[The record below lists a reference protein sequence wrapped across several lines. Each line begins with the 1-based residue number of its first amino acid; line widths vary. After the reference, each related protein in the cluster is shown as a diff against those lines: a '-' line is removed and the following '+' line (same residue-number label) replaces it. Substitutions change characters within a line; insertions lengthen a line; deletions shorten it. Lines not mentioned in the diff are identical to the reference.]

1 MNRILFFTCFL
12 LLSFLNTAQVIWET
26 ADQQEVAKIPSEER
40 GIQPHSFNLIKI
52 NPQALSDKLVAAQD
66 RFSGSNGIAI
76 DFPTVNDT
84 FETFMVY
91 DSGAMAKGLK
101 RQFPKVRSYFG
112 KSVDNDLNTIYF
124 TITPQGFRGLITG
137 EKIIYMDPYAKSVP
151 NIIMSYNRNDVT
163 RRGTESYECQVRDEL
178 TAGQQMDI
186 EAAIT
191 AKAFQDRQF
200 RTYEIAIAA
209 TAEYT
214 AYHDDGNAG
223 NGNAVADALAAIVV
237 TVTRVNSVY
246 EKDMS
251 MRFSVVANNSNIIY
265 TNSQTDPY
273 SNYSGFDM
281 LAENVSNLNS
291 VIGSANFDIGHV
303 FSTGGGGI
311 AGTSPCGSN
320 KARGVTGIVTPEF
333 DPFDIDYVS
342 HEIGHQFGASHTFYN
357 GCFGGSPSPRPYET
371 GSASTIM
378 GYAGICAP
386 NVQDN
391 SDAYFHLI
399 SLFEMQASIDID
411 TCDDQIFLGTS
422 NPTAPNAVSP
432 GNKTIP
438 RSTPFKLTSTSSVAP
453 DAGETYTYN
462 WEELEDGSAS
472 ATGATQPP
480 VGTNTTGPLFRSK
493 FATTSPTRYFP
504 NLPDLINNI
513 DPVWEELPNV
523 SREIQFYCTIRD
535 NNPNGGQTDYA
546 GTTLQV
552 GTAGPFLVNAP
563 NGGEIWHEGELK
575 TVTWAVN
582 STNTTTYSTTVNLL
596 LSLDGGLTYSVTLAS
611 GTTNDGTQS
620 VTIPTG
626 VKTTQARIMIE
637 AASNYFFDITNND
650 FEIKEGT
657 FELTATSDDFSV
669 CQPSDGAATF
679 EYNAAPDFNESV
691 TFSAVGLPAGLT
703 ASFTPSST
711 TADAT
716 VSISISG
723 TAGVAADQYDFSVE
737 GQSTSV
743 TISKNF
749 TFKLFDNVVGDVLQV
764 TPANGA
770 ANQVA
775 NPLLQWQDLASA
787 SSYLIEIS
795 ENSDFS
801 IITESNTVSFQNTYQ
816 PTTLAHSTIY
826 YWRVTPSNDC
836 ISGTAASISLFQT
849 AQDVCT
855 TYDDETYVNTAQ
867 PVDRQDEWDISV
879 NAVAAKVVVTDD
891 IEVTKLSFYMDA
903 THGDTG
909 DIKMQLSAPTG
920 RFAEVYN
927 RECANGVN
935 FDLIVSDDGTQNFG
949 CVSSY
954 TGALTGN
961 QRPGQA
967 FTRFNDASALG
978 EWVLLATDRTAGTG
992 GTGTFNQFSVTVCGR
1007 LQYVNDID
1015 NDLNL
1020 GLTTSFNATNA
1031 IDNTL
1036 LRSVQAGFTAA
1047 NLVYV
1052 VTKDVDY
1059 GQIQLNGVDLNIGD
1073 TFTQG
1078 DVDNNLIK
1086 YVHTSLELVAVDSFG
1101 YSVLGNAST
1110 VLPGEVFNITIEDP
1124 TLIYDAGVWT
1134 PFAPHAETGNLNAQV
1149 LSGTAPVAADAAIN
1163 DLSVTAGVLS
1173 IASNVVLTVNGNLT
1187 VEGEIDGTAGTLR
1200 LEGAAAQ
1207 SISGAGSLDLDTLEV
1222 NNASGVN
1229 FGTVTNI
1236 YHLLKPQASV
1246 LNANNNIVFKSNVT
1260 TTGQL
1265 DDASAATI
1273 NGSVLV
1279 ERYIPAKRAFRF
1291 LASSVNTTGSIRENW
1306 QENGA
1311 LVPGLGTHITG
1322 PSAANG
1328 FDING
1333 SGAYSLYTFDNDN
1346 YVWSVVPNTNTEQLA
1361 IGAPLRMMVR
1371 GDRTTDLTNNNAIPS
1386 VTTLRASG
1394 TVHTGD
1400 FVRSYTTVNG
1410 EFAMI
1415 SNPYQAAVDFKNVLI
1430 DGSTSGVNANFVY
1443 VWDPTLNTRGAY
1455 ATVDMSTLNGTAI
1468 PFSSGANKFL
1478 QPGQSVFVPT
1488 TGASGM
1494 TFKESHKAVD
1504 QPLTAVFGAYNQNS
1518 FITISLKDV
1527 NAIELLDQAIM
1538 KYESGFSNMVTQE
1551 DAIKFM
1557 NLDETLA
1564 LTSGADRLS
1573 IERRQ
1578 LPVDGDITPIYLS
1591 NYRSSSYTMDLEV
1604 ALNVGLIAI
1613 LVDQETGTRRLL
1625 QEGHNTVSFS
1635 VGASGSSDNR
1645 FLIEYADNTLSL
1657 VENNL
1662 INSISVYP
1670 NPVEHNSFQVSS
1682 TYLLGKEVQL
1692 RMYNTLGQ
1700 KVYENVTFFNETQT
1714 ITPSAIL
1721 SSGMY
1726 LLKVST
1732 GDESATVQLIVK

>member
-1 MNRILFFTCFL
+1 MNRILFFSCL
-12 LLSFLNTAQVIWET
+12 LLVPFFNTAQVIWET

-40 GIQPHSFNLIKI
+40 GIQPHTFNLIKI
-52 NPQALSDKLVAAQD
+52 NPQALSDNLVAAPD
-66 RFSGSNGIAI
+66 RFSGTNGIAI
-76 DFPTVNDT
+76 DFPTGNDT

-112 KSVDNDLNTIYF
+112 KSVDNNLNTIYF

-151 NIIMSYNRNDVT
+151 NIIMSYNRKHLT

-178 TAGQQMDI
+178 TAGQQLDI

-209 TAEYT
+209 TGEYT

-246 EKDMS
+246 ENEMS
-251 MRFSVVANNSNIIY
+251 MRFQLISGNDQVIY
-265 TNSQTDPY
+265 TNSTTDPY
-273 SNYSGFDM
+273 DNYSGGAM
-281 LAENVSNLNS
+281 LGQNVTTLQS
-291 VIGSANFDIGHV
+291 VIGVNNYDLGHV

-311 AGTSPCGSN
+311 AATSPCGTG
-320 KARGVTGIVTPEF
+320 KERGVTGIVTPEF

-357 GCFGGSPSPRPYET
+357 GCFGGSPSSRPYET

-399 SLFEMQASIDID
+399 SLFEMQGSIDGD
-411 TCDDQIFLGTS
+411 TCDDQISLGTS

-432 GNKTIP
+432 GDKTIP
-438 RSTPFKLTSTSSVAP
+438 RSTPFKLTSTSSVVP

-462 WEELEDGSAS
+462 WEQLDNG
-472 ATGATQPP
+472 ATAAIGATQPP

-504 NLPDLINNI
+504 NLPDLVNNI
-513 DPVWEELPNV
+513 DPVWEELPSV

-535 NNPNGGQTDYA
+535 NNPNGGQTDFA

-582 STNTTTYSTTVNLL
+582 STNTGTYSTTVNIL
-596 LSLDGGLTYSVTLAS
+596 LSLDGGLTYPVTLAS
-611 GTTNDGTQS
+611 GTNNDGSQS

-657 FELTATSDDFSV
+657 FELTAASDDFSV
-669 CQPSDGAATF
+669 CQPSDGATTF
-679 EYNAAPDFNESV
+679 EYNAAPDFNETVS
-691 TFSAVGLPAGLT
+691 FSAVGLPAGLT

-711 TADAT
+711 STDAT
-716 VSISISG
+716 VSVSISG
-723 TAGVAADQYDFSVE
+723 TSGVDANQYDFSVE
-737 GQSTSV
+737 AQFISV
-743 TISKNF
+743 TISKDF
-749 TFKLFDNVVGDVLQV
+749 TFKLFDTVVGDVIQV
-764 TPANGA
+764 TPVNGA
-770 ANQVA
+770 VNQVA
-775 NPLLQWQDLASA
+775 NPLLQWEDLASA
-787 SSYLIEIS
+787 SSYLVEIS
-795 ENSDFS
+795 ETSDFS
-801 IITESNTVSFQNTYQ
+801 IIAESNTVSFQNTYQ
-816 PTTLAHSTIY
+816 PTALVNSNIY

-836 ISGTAASISLFQT
+836 NAGTTVSISLFQT
-849 AQDVCT
+849 AQDVCI
-855 TYDDETYVNTAQ
+855 TYDNETYENTAQ
-867 PVDRQDEWDISV
+867 PANRQDEWNTSI

-891 IEVTKLSFYMDA
+891 IEVTNLSFYMNA

-909 DIKMQLSAPTG
+909 HIKMQLSAPTG

-927 RECANGVN
+927 RECASGVN
-935 FDLIVSDDGTQNFG
+935 FDLIASDQGTQNFG
-949 CVSSY
+949 CAPGY

-967 FTRFNDASALG
+967 FTRFNNASALG
-978 EWVLLATDRTAGTG
+978 EWVLLATDRTSGTG
-992 GTGTFNQFSVTVCGR
+992 GTFNQFSVTVCGR

-1015 NDLNL
+1015 NNLNL
-1020 GLTTSFNATNA
+1020 GLTTSFNATNV
-1031 IDNTL
+1031 INNTA
-1036 LRSVQAGFTAA
+1036 LRSVQAGFTNA

-1052 VTKDVDY
+1052 VTNDVDY
-1059 GQIQLNGVDLNIGD
+1059 GQIQLSGVNLNIGD

-1078 DVDNNLIK
+1078 DLDNNRIQ
-1086 YVHTSLELVAVDSFG
+1086 YVHTSLELVAADSFA
-1101 YSVLGNAST
+1101 YTVLGNANT

-1134 PFAPHAETGNLNAQV
+1134 PFAPHAETGGLNAQV
-1149 LSGTAPVAADAAIN
+1149 LLGTAPVATDAVIN
-1163 DLSVTAGVLS
+1163 DLAVTAGVLS
-1173 IASNVVLTVNGNLT
+1173 IASNVVLTVNGNLS

-1207 SISGAGSLDLDTLEV
+1207 TISGAGSLELDRLEV
-1222 NNASGVN
+1222 NNASGVSFN
-1229 FGTVTNI
+1229 AVTNI
-1236 YHLLKPQASV
+1236 YDVLRPQASA
-1246 LNANNNIVFKSNVT
+1246 LNANNNIVFKSNAT

-1273 NGSVLV
+1273 NGSVRV

-1291 LASSVNTTGSIRENW
+1291 LASSVNSTGSIRENW

-1311 LVPGLGTHITG
+1311 VAAGLGTHITG

-1328 FDING
+1328 FDTTG

-1346 YVWSVVPNTNTEQLA
+1346 YTWSVVPNTNSEQLL

-1371 GDRTTDLTNNNAIPS
+1371 GDRTTDLTNNNATAS
-1386 VTTLRASG
+1386 VTTLRSSG
-1394 TVHTGD
+1394 AVHTGD
-1400 FVRSYTTVNG
+1400 YVRSYATDNG

-1415 SNPYQAAVDFKNVLI
+1415 SNPYQAAVDFKNVLN
-1430 DGSTSGVNANFVY
+1430 DAATSGVNVNFVY
-1443 VWDPTLNTRGAY
+1443 VWDPTLNIRGAY
-1455 ATVDMSTLNGTAI
+1455 ATIDMSTVNGTAF
-1468 PFSSGANKFL
+1468 PGSSGANKFL

-1504 QPLTAVFGAYNQNS
+1504 QPLTPVFGAYNQSS
-1518 FITISLKDV
+1518 FITISLKDAS
-1527 NAIELLDQAIM
+1527 AIELLDQATM
-1538 KYESGFSNMVTQE
+1538 QYSNGFSNMVTQE
-1551 DAIKFM
+1551 DAIKFI

-1564 LTSGADRLS
+1564 LTSGANQLS

-1578 LPVDGDITPIYLS
+1578 LPVDGDITPLYLS
-1591 NYRSSSYTMDLEV
+1591 NYRNNSYTMDLEV
-1604 ALNVGLIAI
+1604 SLNAGLIAI
-1613 LVDQETGTRRLL
+1613 LVDQETGTRTLL
-1625 QEGHNTVSFS
+1625 QDGNNTVSFS
-1635 VGASGSSDNR
+1635 VSASGSSDNR
-1645 FLIEYADNTLSL
+1645 FLIEYANNTLSL
-1657 VENNL
+1657 EEDSL
-1662 INSISVYP
+1662 INAISVYP
-1670 NPVEHNSFQVSS
+1670 NPLVNNSFQVSS
-1682 TYLLGKEVQL
+1682 AYLLGKEVQL
-1692 RMYNTLGQ
+1692 GMYNTLGQ
-1700 KVYENVTFFNETQT
+1700 KVYENTVVFNGTQT

-1732 GDESATVQLIVK
+1732 GEETATVQLIVK